1 MFIIFYGSLLG
12 NFMNIFGGNFY
23 IFLLDKKISWVIGL
37 LFGSRYD
44 DLGFYLFDL
53 LMRRFVFRI
62 EKV

>member
-1 MFIIFYGSLLG
+1 
-12 NFMNIFGGNFY
+12 MNIFGGNFY